1 MCSNHW
7 FSYCTENCREQCILE
22 NIVTALEVIVVVLED
37 IVTVLQVSVTVYQG
51 IIEGGKDKREKK
63 TDVLKKLP
71 RGRKTMVTM

>member
-22 NIVTALEVIVVVLED
+22 NIVTALEVIVTVLED

-63 TDVLKKLP
+63 KQTY
-71 RGRKTMVTM
+71 